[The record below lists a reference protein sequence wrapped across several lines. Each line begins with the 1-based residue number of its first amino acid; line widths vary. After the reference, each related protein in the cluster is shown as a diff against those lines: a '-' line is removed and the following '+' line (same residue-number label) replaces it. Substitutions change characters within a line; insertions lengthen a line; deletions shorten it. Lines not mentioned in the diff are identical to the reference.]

1 MDRTI
6 PSNSAGEVLPGL
18 WVGNFMSVFHLG
30 YLAKKSTKIGSSSTD
45 KVVVTVISVLSNPN
59 LILLVTNALKEQ
71 QRLQSDA
78 TNNSSDNQSRR
89 IYYIDIINHKV
100 FPLKDTVDSD
110 LSSLLPDSLT
120 AIDEALGKNITPLSP
135 STNNCLLNDF
145 NQDNDKCHNLQRICL
160 VHCAKGVSRS
170 VSVIVAYLLSRH
182 SDRFHT
188 FDEALQHVRTVR
200 PQAMPNV
207 GFAMELRNPSS
218 GVSGS
223 RRRDGCDKVED
234 MPEETT

>member
-1 MDRTI
+1 
-6 PSNSAGEVLPGL
+6 
-18 WVGNFMSVFHLG
+18 MSVFLLG
-30 YLAKKSTKIGSSSTD
+30 YLAQKSTKIGSSSAD

-59 LILLVTNALKEQ
+59 LIRLVTTALEEQ

-78 TNNSSDNQSRR
+78 TNNAADNQSRGV
-89 IYYIDIINHKV
+89 YIDINHDV

-110 LSSLLPDSLT
+110 LSSLLPDALA
-120 AIDEALGKNITPLSP
+120 AIDVALGKNTTPLSP

-145 NQDNDKCHNLQRICL
+145 NHDNDKCHNLQRICL

-188 FDEALQHVRTVR
+188 FDVALQHVRTVR

-218 GVSGS
+218 GVFGSG
-223 RRRDGCDKVED
+223 RRDGSDKVGD
-234 MPEETT
+234 MPEDTAETSFLAVSTCEKPH